1 MKIPKYVT
9 DYIEKYKSG
18 NVIFNKERVRLVS
31 FRR

>member
-1 MKIPKYVT
+1 MKIPKHVT

-18 NVIFNKERVRLVS
+18 NVIFNKSALDLYL